1 MADHGIAIIRTIEQ
15 LDGLRRERRCGLT
28 CYLMIAAPSSNKT
41 KRLAALA
48 QLRRHPEAATCRDGY
63 SRDYRRIEEFHD
75 RYYDQ
80 HDWVS
85 PWTISA
91 CNVDSDLMIIGQDWA
106 SEHFLLKDPDPKIR
120 QFGHDPALATNKNLK
135 RLLQEA
141 FGRRFEDTFATNAFV
156 FAKPGGMNSRL
167 PAADLILSATRFA
180 LKEVEIVRPK
190 MVICL
195 GIGTFNAIRA
205 ALNLRA
211 LKLEGIDYAGPAVT
225 YCGSEV
231 HGVPHVG
238 ARGLGATGGYGRS
251 LEIWKALAARVA
263 APAPHSL
270 TSVRREWMKTDT
282 MSD

>member
-1 MADHGIAIIRTIEQ
+1 MMADT
-15 LDGLRRERRCGLT
+15 
-28 CYLMIAAPSSNKT
+28 PSNKAH
-41 KRLAALA
+41 RLAALA
-48 QLRRHPEAATCRDGY
+48 QLRRHPDAGTCRDGY

-91 CNVDSDLMIIGQDWA
+91 CNVESDLMIIGQDWA
-106 SEHFLLKDPDPKIR
+106 SEDFLLKDADPRIR
-120 QFGHDPALATNKNLK
+120 QFGHDPTLATNRNLK
-135 RLLQEA
+135 RLLREA
-141 FGRRFEDTFATNAFV
+141 FGRRLEETFATNAFV
-156 FAKPGGMNSRL
+156 FAKPGGMTSRL
-167 PAADLILSATRFA
+167 PAADLILSVKRFA
-180 LKEVEIVRPK
+180 LKEIEIVQPR

-205 ALNLRA
+205 TLDLRA
-211 LKLEGIDYAGPAVT
+211 LKLEGIDYAGPAVM
-225 YCGSEV
+225 YCAAQI

-251 LEIWKALAARVA
+251 LEIWKTLAARLA
-263 APAPHSL
+263 APLPHPRTSL
-270 TSVRREWMKTDT
+270 NREWIMTDT

>member
-1 MADHGIAIIRTIEQ
+1 MLATTSRTKAD
-15 LDGLRRERRCGLT
+15 
-28 CYLMIAAPSSNKT
+28 
-41 KRLAALA
+41 RLAALA
-48 QLRRHPEAATCRDGY
+48 RLRRQPAAGTCRDGY
-63 SRDYRRIEEFHD
+63 SRNYRRIEEFHD

-80 HDWVS
+80 HDWAS
-85 PWTISA
+85 PWTLSA

-106 SEHFLLKDPDPKIR
+106 SEDFLRKDPNPKIR

-156 FAKPGGMNSRL
+156 FAKPGGMTSQI
-167 PAADLILSATRFA
+167 PAADLILSIKQFS
-180 LKEVEIVRPK
+180 LKEIEIVRPR

-195 GIGTFNAIRA
+195 GIGTFNAIRG
-205 ALNLRA
+205 ALGLRP
-211 LKLEGIDYAGPAVT
+211 LKLEAIDYTSPAVM

-251 LEIWKALAARVA
+251 LEIWKALGTRLTAS
-263 APAPHSL
+263 APHSL
-270 TSVRREWMKTDT
+270 TSDRREWIMTDT

>member
-1 MADHGIAIIRTIEQ
+1 
-15 LDGLRRERRCGLT
+15 
-28 CYLMIAAPSSNKT
+28 MIAAASTT
-41 KRLAALA
+41 KANRLAALA
-48 QLRRHPEAATCRDGY
+48 QLRRHPDAGTCQDAY
-63 SRDYRRIEEFHD
+63 SRNYRRIEEFHD

-85 PWTISA
+85 PWTLSA

-106 SEHFLLKDPDPKIR
+106 SEDVLLKDPDPKIR
-120 QFGHDPALATNKNLK
+120 QFGHDPSLATNRNLK

-167 PAADLILSATRFA
+167 PVADLVLSATRFA
-180 LKEVEIVRPK
+180 LKEVEIVRPR

-205 ALNLRA
+205 ALHLRP
-211 LKLEGIDYAGPAVT
+211 LKLEAIVYTRPAIT

-251 LEIWKALAARVA
+251 LEIWKTLTERLAT
-263 APAPHSL
+263 PAPQSL
-270 TSVRREWMKTDT
+270 TSMRRESIRTAT
-282 MSD
+282 MSDSSGA

>member
-1 MADHGIAIIRTIEQ
+1 MV
-15 LDGLRRERRCGLT
+15 
-28 CYLMIAAPSSNKT
+28 AATSSNKAN
-41 KRLAALA
+41 RLAALT
-48 QLRRHPEAATCRDGY
+48 QLRRHPDAGTCREGY

-85 PWTISA
+85 PWTLSA

-106 SEHFLLKDPDPKIR
+106 SEDFLRKDPDPTIR
-120 QFGHDPALATNKNLK
+120 QFGHDPVLATNRNLK
-135 RLLQEA
+135 RLLEEA

-156 FAKPGGMNSRL
+156 FAKPGGMTSRL
-167 PAADLILSATRFA
+167 PAADLILSVKRFT
-180 LKEVEIVRPK
+180 LKEIEIVRPR

-195 GIGTFNAIRA
+195 GIGTFNAVRA
-205 ALNLRA
+205 ALNLRP
-211 LKLEGIDYAGPAVT
+211 LKLEAIDYAGPAVT
-225 YCGSEV
+225 YGGTQI

-251 LEIWKALAARVA
+251 LGIWKALAARLA
-263 APAPHSL
+263 EPLPHPQTSL
-270 TSVRREWMKTDT
+270 KREWIMTDT